1 MLARVDVVTFTRLG
15 YAFDAMARTIAI
27 ALALAIVTAVAYLP
41 AGRASFLNWDD
52 DVMITNNQEVR
63 TFSWES
69 VRWALT
75 TSRFGNPMPLT
86 WLSHMLDYRLYGM
99 DARGHHLTSVALH
112 VANTVLV
119 FFAFLAL
126 TGACWRSAVV
136 AALFGLHPLH
146 VEPVAWIA
154 ERKEVLSAFFFLL
167 TLAAYARW
175 ARGDSDTRGDADPR
189 SDRSVRGAGRASS
202 VPSTSAGRS
211 LSGAAVVAG
220 FVAALAAKPMAVT
233 LPAVLLLL
241 DYWPLARLSRRAV
254 REKIPLFVIAAAA
267 ALFTFVAQSAA
278 SAATTQHLIPAWDR
292 IPNAVVSYVAYLRLA
307 LWPARLSPW
316 YSHPALEGPRL
327 ATATVVAAAA
337 FLVTA
342 TFLILRGARR
352 RPHVAVGWL
361 WYLGTLFPVIGF
373 VQVGEHAMADRYTYI
388 PLLGIFVLVVW
399 EAATLPL
406 WRAPAGRSIGAL
418 VTVAALGVLAILTWR
433 QVGIWHDPTTFWTAT
448 IAANPRSGVAH
459 YEMGGLFFKRGDIDG
474 AIAEYRRALKLR
486 PDFVYARGELGNFL
500 AGKGRLAA
508 AAAQYRKAI
517 AGRPQAAEDESNLA
531 NVLLSMGNTAAA
543 RRHLERA
550 LAIRPDFAEAHN
562 NLGIVLAQSGQMDDA
577 IVHFRAAV
585 AVQPNFGAAR
595 QNLALALAQQG
606 RSHGTPPAP

>member
-27 ALALAIVTAVAYLP
+27 ALALAVVTAVPYLP

-119 FFAFLAL
+119 FFVFLAL

-154 ERKEVLSAFFFLL
+154 ERKEVLSTFFFLL

-175 ARGDSDTRGDADPR
+175 ARG
-189 SDRSVRGAGRASS
+189 
-202 VPSTSAGRS
+202 GRS
-211 LSGAAVVAG
+211 LSGVAVVAG

-342 TFLILRGARR
+342 TFLALRGARR
-352 RPHVAVGWL
+352 RPHVTVGWL

-448 IAANPRSGVAH
+448 IVANPRSGVAH

-517 AGRPQAAEDESNLA
+517 AGRPQAVEDENNLA

-562 NLGIVLAQSGQMDDA
+562 NLGIVLAQSGHMDDA

-606 RSHGTPPAP
+606 RSHAGTPPAP

>member
-1 MLARVDVVTFTRLG
+1 MIRDVVTVPTLG

-27 ALALAIVTAVAYLP
+27 AVALATLTAVAYLP
-41 AGRASFLNWDD
+41 ARHASFLNWDD
-52 DVMITNNQEVR
+52 DVMITSNEEVR
-63 TFSWES
+63 TLSWTS

-99 DARGHHLTSVALH
+99 DARGHHATSVALH

-119 FFAFLAL
+119 FVAFLAL

-167 TLAAYARW
+167 TIVAYARW
-175 ARGDSDTRGDADPR
+175 VRRR
-189 SDRSVRGAGRASS
+189 DRV
-202 VPSTSAGRS
+202 
-211 LSGAAVVAG
+211 SGLAVVAA

-233 LPAVLLLL
+233 LPGVLLLV
-241 DYWPLARLSRRAV
+241 DYWPLARLSRDAV
-254 REKIPLFVIAAAA
+254 REKIPLFVIAAVAA
-267 ALFTFVAQSAA
+267 VWTFVEQSAA
-278 SAATTQHLIPAWDR
+278 SATTTERSIAAWDR
-292 IPNAVVSYVAYLRLA
+292 ITNAVVSYVAYLQLA
-307 LWPARLSPW
+307 VWPAHLSPW

-327 ATATVVAAAA
+327 TAVTVVAAAA
-337 FLVTA
+337 FLAAA
-342 TFLILRGARR
+342 TFAAIRGAHR
-352 RPHVAVGWL
+352 RPHLAVGWL
-361 WYLGTLFPVIGF
+361 WYLGTLLPVIGF
-373 VQVGEHAMADRYTYI
+373 VQVGEHAMADRYTYV
-388 PLLGIFVLVVW
+388 PLLGIFLLVVW
-399 EAATLPL
+399 QAAALPL
-406 WRAPAGRSIGAL
+406 WQTPVGRSAGAL
-418 VTVAALGVLAILTWR
+418 ATAAALGVLAILTWR
-433 QVGIWHDPTTFWTAT
+433 QVGIWRDSTTFWTAT
-448 IAANPRSGVAH
+448 LAANPRSGVAH
-459 YEMGGLFFKRGDIDG
+459 YELGALLFKRGDVDG

-486 PDFVYARGELGNFL
+486 PDFAYARGELGNFL
-500 AGKGRLAA
+500 AGKGRYAA

-517 AGRPQAAEDESNLA
+517 AGRPRAAEDESNLA

-562 NLGIVLAQSGQMDDA
+562 NLGIVLAQAGQMDEA

-585 AVQPNFGAAR
+585 AARPGFGAAR
-595 QNLALALAQQG
+595 QNLAMALAQQG
-606 RSHGTPPAP
+606 RAAKGTPPP

>member
-1 MLARVDVVTFTRLG
+1 MIVGVVTCTRLG
-15 YAFDAMARTIAI
+15 YAFGAMARTIAI
-27 ALALAIVTAVAYLP
+27 ALALAVVTTVAYLP
-41 AGRASFLNWDD
+41 ARRASFLNWDD
-52 DVMITNNQEVR
+52 DVMVTNNQEVR

-69 VRWALT
+69 VRWAFT

-99 DARGHHLTSVALH
+99 DARGHHATSVALH

-119 FFAFLAL
+119 FFVFLAL

-175 ARGDSDTRGDADPR
+175 TRG
-189 SDRSVRGAGRASS
+189 SGRGRGNPAASI
-202 VPSTSAGRS
+202 GRS
-211 LSGAAVVAG
+211 ASGLAVVAA

-241 DYWPLARLSRRAV
+241 DYWPLARLSPRAV

-267 ALFTFVAQSAA
+267 AVWTFVEQSTA
-278 SAATTQHLIPAWDR
+278 SATTTERFLPLWDR
-292 IPNAVVSYVAYLRLA
+292 ITNAIVSYVAYLRLSV
-307 LWPARLSPW
+307 WPARLSPW

-327 ATATVVAAAA
+327 AMTTVVAAAG
-337 FLVTA
+337 FLIAA
-342 TFLILRGARR
+342 TFVAMRGAHR

-361 WYLGTLFPVIGF
+361 WYLGTLFPVIGV

-399 EAATLPL
+399 EAAALPL
-406 WRAPAGRSIGAL
+406 WRAPAGRSVGAL
-418 VTVAALGVLAILTWR
+418 VTSAALAVLAILTWR
-433 QVGIWHDPTTFWTAT
+433 QVGIWHDATTFWTAT
-448 IAANPRSGVAH
+448 LAANPRSGVAH
-459 YEMGGLFFKRGDIDG
+459 YQMGALRFKRGDVDG
-474 AIAEYRRALKLR
+474 AIVEYRRALKLR

-517 AGRPQAAEDESNLA
+517 AGRPDAAEDESNLA

-562 NLGIVLAQSGQMDDA
+562 NLGIVLAQSGHMDDA

-585 AVQPNFGAAR
+585 AARPNFGAAR
-595 QNLALALAQQG
+595 QNLAMALAQQG
-606 RSHGTPPAP
+606 RARDAQPPP